1 MDYWIYYIIL
11 IVCAVVIFFVL
22 YKLFGLNKIKQ
33 WLLWA
38 VTEAEKEFGSGTGQ
52 LKLAKV
58 YDMFVTRFP
67 KLQVIVPFSLFSKLV
82 DEALE
87 IMKNMLKNDKI
98 KAVVE
103 QKTNSVVEA
112 ITALYKAGE
121 DDGK

>member
-11 IVCAVVIFFVL
+11 IVCVIAIFFVL

-58 YDMFVTRFP
+58 YDMFVERFP
-67 KLQVIVPFSLFSKLV
+67 KLQAIVPFTVFSRLV

-87 IMKNMLKNDKI
+87 LMQAMLENNKI
-98 KAVVE
+98 KEIVE
-103 QKTNSVVEA
+103 
-112 ITALYKAGE
+112 GE
-121 DDGK
+121 NDGK

>member
-1 MDYWIYYIIL
+1 MDYWVYYIIL

-38 VTEAEKEFGSGTGQ
+38 VTEAEKEFGSGTGK

-58 YDMFVTRFP
+58 YDMFVERFP
-67 KLQVIVPFSLFSKLV
+67 KLQAIVPFTVFSKLV

-87 IMKNMLKNDKI
+87 IMENMLKNDKI